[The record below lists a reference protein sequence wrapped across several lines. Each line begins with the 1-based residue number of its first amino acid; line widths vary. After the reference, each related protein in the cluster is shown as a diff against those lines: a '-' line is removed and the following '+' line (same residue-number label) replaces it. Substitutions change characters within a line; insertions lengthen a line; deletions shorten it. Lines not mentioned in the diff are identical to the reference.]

1 MFEDVEEIKPDNP
14 EEQGFHYY
22 YNREERIAKAPE
34 NVKAYYRGEM
44 RPVRG
49 IKVFFT
55 PQNRWIFFALILFV
69 GATWGITGLNRT
81 RAYNSIDGINFELSA
96 FSYGEEIYTSIQVKR
111 SLKSKNKNPAHI
123 DAEFFLVDP
132 NNQVTEK
139 HSETMIYEDGEQFI
153 RAKFTDFDII
163 RVDVIVNV
171 DGTEKE
177 LSAQVKR

>member
-111 SLKSKNKNPAHI
+111 SSKSKNKNPAHI